1 MIPIPE
7 IPELD
12 ELRAKIAEIGAPFA
26 PEQLFAFLSLI
37 KTASIVSKA
46 LDEFFARHD
55 LSLSRFSV
63 LALLFFRYQNG
74 LTSSDIAEKRSVSK
88 ATLTSVLD
96 LLEKEK
102 YIIRLP
108 DPDDRRRQIIRLTS
122 VGFQKLSGM
131 IPDYQQFLHRVIGT
145 LELEEIEAF
154 LPVLK
159 KFEAF
164 GEP

>member
-1 MIPIPE
+1 MIPIHE

-12 ELRAKIAEIGAPFA
+12 ELRLKVAEIGAPFA
-26 PEQLFAFLSLI
+26 PEQLYAFLSLI

-63 LALLFFRYQNG
+63 LALLFFRYQSG

-88 ATLTSVLD
+88 ATLTSVLE
-96 LLEKEK
+96 LLEKDEL
-102 YIIRLP
+102 IVRLV
-108 DPDDRRRQIIRLTS
+108 DPRDRRRQIIRLTT
-122 VGFQKLSGM
+122 VGFDKLTRM
-131 IPDYQQFLHRVIGT
+131 LPEYQQFLHRVIGT
-145 LELEEIEAF
+145 LELDEVDRF

-164 GEP
+164 GDS